1 MERATEDI
9 VEALEKVKDLADIF
23 SYLEP
28 EVYRQQAEDELL
40 RVLDAAVF
48 TLEQRITEEGQ
59 KDELKAAVIKVCSS
73 LNKVLEVSI
82 LCHSSS

>member
-28 EVYRQQAEDELL
+28 EVYRQEAEDELL

-48 TLEQRITEEGQ
+48 TLEQRVTEEGQ

-73 LNKVLEVSI
+73 LNKVLEV
-82 LCHSSS
+82 LFCVVY